1 MTSTLI
7 DEISLV
13 FKKYHFE
20 LIFDHVLKHVQKKKK
35 KKKKNV
41 KDLLINKNDINSSS
55 LWTSS

>member
-13 FKKYHFE
+13 FKKYYFE
-20 LIFDHVLKHVQKKKK
+20 LIFDHVLKDVQKKKK
-35 KKKKNV
+35 KKKKIC
-41 KDLLINKNDINSSS
+41 KDFFIIKNDINTSS